1 MQYNFDKYFTKVW
14 LLYIHICICTY
25 ILTIYNNRLSFKKY
39 IKNLNYIANIRK
51 ISILFSTQSIIYQ
64 SYHKI

>member
-39 IKNLNYIANIRK
+39 IKNLNYKQI
-51 ISILFSTQSIIYQ
+51 
-64 SYHKI
+64 

>member
-14 LLYIHICICTY
+14 LLYIHICTY

-51 ISILFSTQSIIYQ
+51 ISILFPTQSIIYQ